1 MAEQY
6 FAQKPGED
14 CASEL
19 LGKIDSWST
28 NLNSTG
34 YLDKL
39 KQSWADYYGAY
50 YNDLSNGHQITFAGE
65 QGELVQL
72 AVNHYRNLASHMISL
87 ITQSR
92 PAMDCRAINSDLKSI
107 NQAKLGNGILEYYL
121 REKKLERYLQQ
132 AVEHAV
138 VLGAGWI
145 KAEWNATTGQI
156 YDYMDDDN
164 GEPDKNRPIYD
175 GDIEFTNLSPF
186 DVIMDGSKENSNNH
200 DWYTIRTFKNKF
212 DLAAKYP
219 ELADKIIALPTKSDL
234 QRFSVGIGNLTDMTS
249 DIPVYEFYH
258 KKTDSVPEGRY
269 MLFVDDNIIL
279 QDIGLPYRVVPI
291 FRISAGD
298 IMGTPYG
305 YSPMF
310 DAMPIQENLN
320 SIYSAIATNQN
331 AFGVQNVWMP
341 PGSEMDVANLNGG
354 MNVFRGE
361 KKPESI
367 QLTQTPKEIFD
378 FIGLLKGDMETLTSI
393 NSVVRGDPA
402 ASLRTGA
409 ALALVQSSA
418 LQFLSPLSRSYTEL
432 IEEMGT
438 SIMTILQDYAKT
450 PRMIAIV
457 GKNNKTALQEFQG
470 TDISNICRVYVDEGN
485 PLAKTI
491 AGRMELASQMI
502 QYQVIKNPNQI
513 IQVLETGRLDV
524 LDEDV
529 ESELNLIRNENEVL
543 MDGAS
548 PQALAVDDHKQH
560 IWEHRKPLQDTELRK
575 NPDLVKRVL
584 DHIQQHIQLLRDTD
598 PQLLQLVMQQP
609 LPPEN
614 PPGPPQGGPPQG
626 GPPPQQGPQQGPPP
640 GPPPG
645 MPTALPQRPH
655 GPPHPQHMM
664 GHNMPRTMPA
674 AFQPPTQGIV
684 PQQPLIPPR
693 R

>member
-1 MAEQY
+1 MAEMY
-6 FAQKPGED
+6 FAQKPSED
-14 CASEL
+14 CAAEL
-19 LGKIDSWST
+19 LGKINSWST

-50 YNDLSNGHQITFAGE
+50 YNDLSNGHQITFSGE

-92 PAMDCRAINSDLKSI
+92 PAMDCRAINNDVKSI

-145 KAEWNATTGQI
+145 KAEWNATTGQV
-156 YDYMDDDN
+156 YDYMVDDN

-186 DVIMDGSKENSNNH
+186 DVIVDGSKENNHH
-200 DWYTIRTFKNKF
+200 DWWTIRTFKNKY

-219 ELADKIIALPTKSDL
+219 EWSDKIIALPTKSDL

-258 KKTDSVPEGRY
+258 RKTDSVPEGRY
-269 MLFVDDNIIL
+269 MLFVDETIVL

-320 SIYSAIATNQN
+320 SIYSTVATNQN
-331 AFGVQNVWMP
+331 AFGVQNLWMP
-341 PGSEMDVANLNGG
+341 PGAEGDVANLSGG
-354 MNVFRGE
+354 LNVIRSE

-367 QLTQTPKEIFD
+367 QLCQTPKEVFD
-378 FIGLLKGDMETLTSI
+378 FINMLKADMETLTSI

-432 IEEMGT
+432 IEEIGT
-438 SIMTILQDYAKT
+438 SIITILQDYAKT
-450 PRMIAIV
+450 PRMVAIV
-457 GKNNKTALQEFQG
+457 GKSNKTALQQFEG
-470 TDISNICRVYVDEGN
+470 TDIANICRVYVDEGN
-485 PLAKTI
+485 PLSKTI
-491 AGRMELASQMI
+491 AGRMELAQQMI

-513 IQVLETGRLDV
+513 IQVLETGRLDA

-529 ESELNLIRNENEVL
+529 ESELNLMRDENETL
-543 MDGAS
+543 MAGGT
-548 PQALAVDDHKQH
+548 PQAIAIDDHKQH

-575 NPDLVKRVL
+575 DPDLVKRVL
-584 DHIQQHIQLLRDTD
+584 AHIQQHIELLRDTD

-614 PPGPPQGGPPQG
+614 PPGPPPGSPPQG
-626 GPPPQQGPQQGPPP
+626 GPPPQGQQQGPPGPQGPPPPQHRPP
-640 GPPPG
+640 GPPHSQG
-645 MPTALPQRPH
+645 A
-655 GPPHPQHMM
+655 M
-664 GHNMPRTMPA
+664 GHNMPHGLPM
-674 AFQPPTQGIV
+674 AFQPPTQGIAP
-684 PQQPLIPPR
+684 PQPSIPPR